1 MFQHIGIRHFTV
13 MQRLLKVRLPLL
25 AALDDPS
32 QKKYSH
38 LLLRD
43 KQWSLMEE
51 LVEVLDPVEVATT
64 ALIMS
69 GQQYATASLVLP
81 MMTNLVKS
89 LTKPTN
95 VYSSTVKSVRSTLA
109 AELQAKYALSDLRA
123 SSPLVL
129 ATALDPR
136 FRSLAISLYMSFGE
150 DDVKLSVHTST
161 MELAST
167 QPKGNSPEPKA
178 ERPACSK
185 RLD

>member
-1 MFQHIGIRHFTV
+1 

-32 QKKYSH
+32 QKKYNH
-38 LLLRD
+38 LLLRA

-51 LVEVLDPVEVATT
+51 LVEGPDPVKVATT
-64 ALIMS
+64 VLS

-81 MMTNLVKS
+81 IVTNLVKS

-95 VYSSTVKSVRSTLA
+95 VYSSTVKSVRCTLA
-109 AELQAKYALSDLRA
+109 AELQAKCALSDLRA

-136 FRSLAISLYMSFGE
+136 FRSHAISLYMSFGE
-150 DDVKLSVHTST
+150 DDVKQCIRTST
-161 MELAST
+161 MELVST

-178 ERPACSK
+178 KRPACSK

>member
-1 MFQHIGIRHFTV
+1 M

-32 QKKYSH
+32 QKKYNH

-64 ALIMS
+64 VLS

-81 MMTNLVKS
+81 IVTNLVKS

-109 AELQAKYALSDLRA
+109 AELQAKFALSDQQA

-129 ATALDPR
+129 ATALDP
-136 FRSLAISLYMSFGE
+136 
-150 DDVKLSVHTST
+150 
-161 MELAST
+161 
-167 QPKGNSPEPKA
+167 
-178 ERPACSK
+178 
-185 RLD
+185 